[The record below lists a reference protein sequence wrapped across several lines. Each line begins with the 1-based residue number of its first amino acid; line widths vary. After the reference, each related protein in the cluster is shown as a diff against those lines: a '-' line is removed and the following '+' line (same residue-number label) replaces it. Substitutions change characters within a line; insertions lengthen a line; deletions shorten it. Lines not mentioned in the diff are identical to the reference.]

1 MIKKRS
7 FADKRLR
14 PIPESSNPPRLPPS
28 PEGTFGQTICD
39 GENIWRLGVDTAT
52 LRWDGEGGGS
62 LYCWSG
68 GTVYVL
74 GADQWYSW
82 TGTGWL
88 AYGMN
93 PPIPMPVPEPIPP
106 PAGMP
111 PRLYHTSSWTQALCM
126 VGTATPVVIY
136 GITAFALV
144 EQIAHGRESDAV
156 RFLDW
161 CASQRL
167 NMVRVLVTCWNMFRL
182 TPDEG
187 RAALPRL
194 LELAGARGLYV
205 EVVCIADT
213 YREEGDGHMVEN
225 YPGYDWAAHVA
236 AVGVLCAD
244 YPNSLVELVNEPMQ
258 PWQPFAPEQL
268 QAFSAGIPAE
278 VPFTLGACD
287 DGYDESTAYCSDHSS
302 YQTVHAD
309 RNRAPWG
316 NVRHIREQQ
325 VMSNEINQ
333 YVWND
338 EPGKEF
344 TPAQHFA
351 IGALCRVCMI
361 ADTFHSNCV
370 RYAEIPTGE
379 ELEWFLARRAGWD
392 AVADG
397 DWGTFANYGWMSPN
411 PEPPIES
418 CWFHDED
425 GRAYSLLCPGNQA
438 YTVLLNAKNPTW
450 KPGWQVMSKEERTN
464 RADGE
469 IETGLYHVYR
479 NG

>member
-1 MIKKRS
+1 MTKKRPAA
-7 FADKRLR
+7 FHITA
-14 PIPESSNPPRLPPS
+14 PPPGSSSPPRLPPS
-28 PEGTFGQTICD
+28 PDGTFGQTICD
-39 GENIWRLGVDTAT
+39 GEQIWRFGSDTAT

-62 LYCWSG
+62 LYCWLG

-88 AYGMN
+88 AYGLN

-111 PRLYHTSSWTQALCM
+111 PRLYHSSSWIQALCM

-144 EQIAHGRESDAV
+144 EQLAHGRESDAV

-161 CASQRL
+161 CASQRV
-167 NMVRVLVTCWNMFRL
+167 NMVRVLLTCWNMFRL

-194 LELAGARGLYV
+194 LELAGARDLYV

-213 YREEGDGHMVEN
+213 YRESGDGHMVEN
-225 YPGYDWAAHVA
+225 YPGFNWGAHVE

-244 YPNSLVELVNEPMQ
+244 YPNSLIEIVNEPMQ

-268 QAFSAGIPAE
+268 QAFSAGIPVE

-287 DGYDESTAYCSDHSS
+287 DGYDESTAYCSDRSS

-333 YVWND
+333 YVIDD

-344 TPAQHFA
+344 TPAQQFA

-392 AVADG
+392 GVADG
-397 DWGTFANYGWMSPN
+397 DWGTFANYGWMAPN

-425 GRAYSLLCPGNQA
+425 GRAYSLLCGDHA

-450 KPGWQVMSKEERTN
+450 KPGWSVMWKEERTN